1 MNDPTSTR
9 PNRPNTSLPQGFHRV
24 IGAQFASALAD
35 NALLIVA
42 IALLRERDFPGWW
55 APLLKFVFTLS
66 YVGLAPWLGPLADAV
81 AKARLMA
88 WMNSL
93 KILGALLMVGIWNP
107 VLGFAIVGVA
117 ASAYAPAKYG
127 LITEIVPARQL
138 VTANAWIEVSVV
150 SAALLGVVLG
160 GWVVSPVFLS
170 HTMSGL
176 GELLLWLPPELQSQY
191 LPSMAL
197 ILILYATASLLN
209 LKIPDSGARYP
220 KAHWHSRTMMREFW
234 QGNLILWR
242 DREGGLS
249 LGVTTLFWGI
259 AATLQ
264 FAVLRWADEVLGL
277 PLDQAAY
284 LQGLVAIGIVA
295 GAAIAGRWVPLIWA
309 RRLLPL
315 GVLLGLCLPAAT
327 TIPNLYGSLVLM
339 TLLGALCGSLV
350 VPMNALLQHRGFVLL
365 SAGRSI
371 AIQGFNENASI
382 LVMLGVYATCT
393 RFEVPIVPL
402 IGAFGLFISLAMG
415 FLWWMSAKH
424 KTQHFP

>member
-1 MNDPTSTR
+1 MKNTIPDVSST
-9 PNRPNTSLPQGFHRV
+9 PSASLPKGFHLL

-42 IALLRERDFPGWW
+42 IAMLRERDFPGWW

-93 KILGALLMVGIWNP
+93 KMLGALLMVGIWNP
-107 VLGFAIVGVA
+107 VVGFAIIGVA

-127 LITEIVPARQL
+127 LITELVPARQL
-138 VTANAWIEVSVV
+138 VIANAWIEVSVV

-160 GWVVSPVFLS
+160 GWVVSSSFLA
-170 HTMSGL
+170 HTTALVDEALM
-176 GELLLWLPPELQSQY
+176 WLPREMHSQY
-191 LPSMAL
+191 LGSLAL
-197 ILILYATASLLN
+197 ILMLYATASVVN
-209 LKIPDSGARYP
+209 LRIPDSGARYP
-220 KAHWHSRTMMREFW
+220 QAQWHPQSMLKDFW
-234 QGNLILWR
+234 QGHLTLWR

-264 FAVLRWADEVLGL
+264 FAVLRWADEVLRL

-284 LQGLVAIGIVA
+284 LQGLVAVGIVA
-295 GAAIAGRWVPLIWA
+295 GAAVAGRWIPLVWA
-309 RRLLPL
+309 RRMLPL
-315 GVLLGLCLPAAT
+315 GVLMGLCLPAAAALPHLT
-327 TIPNLYGSLVLM
+327 GSLALM
-339 TLLGALCGSLV
+339 GLLGALCGMLV
-350 VPMNALLQHRGFVLL
+350 VPMNALLQYRGFVLL

-371 AIQGFNENASI
+371 AVQGFNENASI
-382 LVMLGVYATCT
+382 LVMLGVYAICT
-393 RFEVPIVPL
+393 RWELPIVPL
-402 IGAFGLFISLAMG
+402 MGGFGVFISLAMG
-415 FLWWMSAKH
+415 LLWWSSAKD
-424 KTQHFP
+424 KTAYSH